1 MRNHPDLILEKHLT
15 LFENIGYMTQIANE
29 NEEFMLLLG
38 IISPKF
44 DDKIEKKA
52 ALRETLLNKEFMEIK
67 DFFYNIGKSIC
78 IPTVMESKVYRP
90 RFL

>member
-1 MRNHPDLILEKHLT
+1 
-15 LFENIGYMTQIANE
+15 MTQIAHD
-29 NEEFMLLLG
+29 NEEFMQLLG
-38 IISPKF
+38 IISPKI

-78 IPTVMESKVYRP
+78 IPTVMESKLYRP